1 MIAREEPI
9 IIQDGSGILE
19 GTGTQIDYIC
29 SSSFRRYFRT
39 LGNQLFLLFRIFE
52 GLSKMFGEP
61 FFWDPSMWPEAVVA
75 LLVPCSHSC
84 RGIIW
89 GQIGN
94 PYSFSI
100 CSICSGKHSRITPP
114 SALPSPLQ
122 ILHLIDRLGALPR
135 ALSGRCP
142 ARRSS
147 GPGGRTPR
155 SPGESPS
162 ARPAARRQ
170 QCQGRRLWART
181 APAANP
187 ASTSHCVASVCQ
199 SSAEVAVAEPRVAT
213 ATGTGTTRLPW
224 PKHAQSMPRPKHE
237 QRGERL
243 NWPWGLARP

>member
-1 MIAREEPI
+1 M
-9 IIQDGSGILE
+9 
-19 GTGTQIDYIC
+19 
-29 SSSFRRYFRT
+29 
-39 LGNQLFLLFRIFE
+39 
-52 GLSKMFGEP
+52 
-61 FFWDPSMWPEAVVA
+61 
-75 LLVPCSHSC
+75 LVPCSHSC

-89 GQIGN
+89 GKIGN

-100 CSICSGKHSRITPP
+100 CSICSGKHSRITLP

-199 SSAEVAVAEPRVAT
+199 SSAEVAVPDLHGWPLQLAQEPR
-213 ATGTGTTRLPW
+213 GCLGQSTRR
-224 PKHAQSMPRPKHE
+224 AC
-237 QRGERL
+237 RGRSTSSEVR
-243 NWPWGLARP
+243 G